1 LLEGISLEDQNS
13 TFETTFESSFETP
26 FEPTFETTFEPT
38 HKPKFVTTPGE
49 EIYSTEDYF
58 EFYSSSD
65 SAQTLVPRTFSAKES
80 ILQDFIVRFF
90 LFFIIL
96 YFPCFILQVF
106 KFHYIL
112 SIVKFFYCL
121 SIKKQISPTYKHNRK

>member
-1 LLEGISLEDQNS
+1 MLEGISLEDQNS
-13 TFETTFESSFETP
+13 FETTFESSFETP

-90 LFFIIL
+90 LFFHFRRSKAHTLTMQFFNFIIEIYNFHFL
-96 YFPCFILQVF
+96 Y
-106 KFHYIL
+106 
-112 SIVKFFYCL
+112 
-121 SIKKQISPTYKHNRK
+121 